1 MNDRPHLLQR
11 QPRRITITLSFHVH
25 EALLHRSNEEGRS
38 VSNLC
43 AFLLEESLRHPHGL
57 PNAPEGLVLDRLQE
71 RHQVMR
77 PGEDG
82 HLRQHRP
89 D

>member
-1 MNDRPHLLQR
+1 MNDRRRLLQR

-25 EALLHRSNEEGRS
+25 EALVHRSNEEGRS

-43 AFLLEESLRHPHGL
+43 AFLLEESLRHPQGL
-57 PNAPEGLVLDRLQE
+57 PNAPEGLVLDRRQE
-71 RHQVMR
+71 RHQVMQ

-82 HLRQHRP
+82 HLRQRRP